1 MSCEICHRK
10 VKPRGEHLWC
20 DRCNK
25 LAGFPIPRYRIELK
39 VEDDTGL
46 ATFILFD
53 STAEKLLHISAKELI
68 NKCSQVP
75 EEFDL
80 PMQIANLIGKTFV
93 FQLELNDYNL
103 KQGWE
108 IYTVKKLFDPVIHTD
123 NSVKLDQITD
133 YYMSDATN
141 ESVNNLP
148 SEEDANPTNDA
159 TDVQLTPIADRQKRK
174 RKQKVL

>member
-1 MSCEICHRK
+1 MERLQKLKQLLVGTLCHAKYVVERLNQEVNICG
-10 VKPRGEHLWC
+10 VIIVT
-20 DRCNK
+20 K
-25 LAGFPIPRYRIELK
+25 LASFPIPRYRIELK

-53 STAEKLLHISAKELI
+53 STAEKLLYISAKELI

-80 PMQIANLIGKTFV
+80 PIQIANLIGKTFV

-108 IYTVKKLFDPVIHTD
+108 IYTVKKLFDPVIQTD
-123 NSVKLDQITD
+123 NSLKLHQITD

-141 ESVNNLP
+141 DFVNNLP

-159 TDVQLTPIADRQKRK
+159 SDV
-174 RKQKVL
+174 